1 VMVARDIL
9 LAELTGAHVHI
20 AHLSTAGAVRLVRDA
35 KARGVRVTADRPVA
49 FQVDGEYMGEHESVL
64 FESIPEAI
72 RVIF

>member
-1 VMVARDIL
+1 MSTPGTLERSVRSCPGP
-9 LAELTGAHVHI
+9 TGRCA
-20 AHLSTAGAVRLVRDA
+20 AAPAGLHDDSE
-35 KARGVRVTADRPVA
+35 VRVTSDRPAA